1 MLLLLLIM
9 AVLDQLRAVLRELFM
24 EYLSG
29 SCKFSLHWKATSL
42 YLLSPANFPRQVEAL
57 RQVGI
62 EWLWMSDWLG

>member
-1 MLLLLLIM
+1 MLLLLLFM

-29 SCKFSLHWKATSL
+29 SCKYSLHWKATSL

>member
-1 MLLLLLIM
+1 M
-9 AVLDQLRAVLRELFM
+9 AVLDQLRTVLRELFM

-29 SCKFSLHWKATSL
+29 SCKYSLHWKATSL